1 MTDSPIEA
9 QNRNRVVAMID
20 ALNRAD
26 LDDFAA
32 FYAENVEIR
41 LVRSGFTVLG
51 RDGVRSWL
59 DDVFDAF
66 DDFAN
71 DVVAVHCDGD
81 VAVVELV
88 ARGNLTREFGGME
101 PDPDWRNPEVY
112 VYALEDGVIVEA
124 RGY

>member
-9 QNRNRVVAMID
+9 QNRARVLEMID

-26 LDDFAA
+26 LDDFES
-32 FYAENVEIR
+32 FYADNVEIH
-41 LVRSGFTVLG
+41 LVRSGFTVTG
-51 RDGVRSWL
+51 RDAVRRWL

-71 DVVAVHCDGD
+71 DVLAVHCDGD
-81 VAVVELV
+81 IAVVELL
-88 ARGNLTREFGGME
+88 ARGDLTREFGGMQ

-112 VYALEDGVIVEA
+112 VYRLEVGLIVEA

>member
-9 QNRNRVVAMID
+9 QNRARVLDMID

-26 LDDFAA
+26 LDDFES
-32 FYAENVEIR
+32 FYADNVEIH
-41 LVRSGFTVLG
+41 LVRSGFTVTG
-51 RDGVRSWL
+51 RDAVRRWL

-71 DVVAVHCDGD
+71 DVLAVHCDGD
-81 VAVVELV
+81 IAVVELV
-88 ARGNLTREFGGME
+88 ARGDLTREFGGMQ

-112 VYALEDGVIVEA
+112 VYRLEDGLIVEA
-124 RGY
+124 RGD